1 MTNSPLK
8 NKLKPSRTFIAER
21 LEEPFDS
28 VLEVGCQWGENL
40 LAIQQ
45 LYKGKRLVGADI
57 DKEKLAIARKDTKGI
72 KFVDANL
79 FNLPFARDEFDI
91 VFTNALFCML
101 RPVDVEE
108 GIRQIIKYAK
118 KKIYMIELMKNG
130 IGYVGGGRTGADFVA
145 IFRNYCIEA
154 KAEKLSDN
162 VFGCEPWNTYG
173 YFIEVTL

>member
-21 LEEPFDS
+21 LEEPFNS

-45 LYKGKRLVGADI
+45 LYKGKRLVGVDI

-108 GIRQIIKYAK
+108 GIRQIIKLAS

-130 IGYVGGGRTGADFVA
+130 IGYVGGGRTGADYVA

-154 KAEKLSDN
+154 KAEKLSED